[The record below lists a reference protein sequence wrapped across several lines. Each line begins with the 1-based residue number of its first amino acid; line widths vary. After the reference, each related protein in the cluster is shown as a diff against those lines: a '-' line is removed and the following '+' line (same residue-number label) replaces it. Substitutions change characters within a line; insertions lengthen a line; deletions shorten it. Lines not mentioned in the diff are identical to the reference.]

1 MRALIYIIDAIAGLI
16 TLVLLLR
23 FWLPW
28 VGADF
33 RNPFAQGIL
42 QATSPLINP
51 LRRIVPAIGRIDT
64 ATVLVA
70 LVVQAIA
77 VSIVL
82 LLLGVP
88 LSFKFI
94 IISAVFELVILS
106 LQLFLFAIII
116 RIVLSWI
123 APGNYSPV
131 TALLNDLTDP
141 ILRPF
146 RRIVPTFGG
155 FDISPIF
162 AIILLGAVSILIEDS
177 RAYFF

>member
-70 LVVQAIA
+70 LIVQAIA
-77 VSIVL
+77 VTVVL
-82 LLLGVP
+82 LLLGAP
-88 LSFKFI
+88 LSVRFI
-94 IISAVFELVILS
+94 LVSAVFELVILS
-106 LQLFLFAIII
+106 LQMFIFAIII
-116 RIVLSWI
+116 RIVLSWV

-131 TALLNDLTDP
+131 SALLNDLTDP

-146 RRIVPTFGG
+146 RRFVPTFGG

-177 RAYFF
+177 RSFFL

>member
-51 LRRIVPAIGRIDT
+51 LRRVVPAIGRIDT

-70 LVVQAIA
+70 LIVQVIA
-77 VSIVL
+77 VTVVL
-82 LLLGVP
+82 LLLGAP
-88 LSFKFI
+88 LSIRFI
-94 IISAVFELVILS
+94 LVSAAFELVTLS
-106 LQLFLFAIII
+106 LQMFIFAIII
-116 RIVLSWI
+116 RIVLSWV

-131 TALLNDLTDP
+131 SALLNDLTDP

-146 RRIVPTFGG
+146 RRFVPTFGG

-177 RAYFF
+177 RAYFL